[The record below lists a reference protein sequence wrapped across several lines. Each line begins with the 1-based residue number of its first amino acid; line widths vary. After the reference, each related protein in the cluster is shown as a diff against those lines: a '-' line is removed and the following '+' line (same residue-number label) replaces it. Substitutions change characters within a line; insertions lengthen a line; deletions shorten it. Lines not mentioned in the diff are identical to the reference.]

1 MNRNGEEK
9 YGEFWRD
16 ESLFCHDLPTIP
28 DPSIGTIL
36 VTGATG
42 YIGGRLVPELLA
54 RGYSVRVMV
63 REVISVQHEMWPGA
77 EIVVGDAL
85 ALESLEEA
93 LEGVS
98 IAYYL
103 IHSML
108 LGREDFVK
116 ADRQA
121 AANFR
126 CAAEEHGVRRIIY
139 LGGLGDIR
147 SRLSD
152 HLRSRMEVA
161 RELSM
166 SRVPVTI
173 LRAAIII
180 GSGSASYE
188 IIKDLVSKMLLI
200 PIPPFA
206 RTRCQPISVR
216 DVIKYLVG
224 VMETP
229 ITNGLTF
236 DIGGDDIMTYE
247 EMAKVVAAVLHRRRL
262 FFRVPF
268 SYLEFYSYM
277 TSLLTPVPEPITRCL
292 MEGLRN
298 EVVCLDD
305 SIRQYVPFQ
314 TVSFR
319 TAIIRAL
326 SREEQDKVRT
336 RWSDAYPPAHELAMK
351 LHELDESPG
360 YMAAYSIVTEK
371 EASKLFLSMCRVGG
385 MEGWFHSNWMWRVRG
400 AMDRILWG
408 VGSARGRRHSGGLE
422 VNDVID
428 FWRVEDIQRDRR
440 LLLRSEM
447 KMPGKAWLEFTL
459 EPAGAGEETSGPR
472 VAEPPTTASAQATGA
487 EGPRPS
493 RLSVKAYYDTSG
505 LMGRLYWYSFL
516 PFHHIIFKG
525 LIRQIEERS

>member
-1 MNRNGEEK
+1 MNRNDGGT
-9 YGEFWRD
+9 YGEPWRD
-16 ESLFCHDLPTIP
+16 EALFCHDLPTNP

-42 YIGGRLVPELLA
+42 YIGGRLVPELIA
-54 RGYSVRVMV
+54 RGYRVRVMV
-63 REVISVQHEMWPGA
+63 RQELPVHAQTWPEA

-85 ALESLEEA
+85 AMESMEEA

-108 LGREDFVK
+108 LGREDFAS

-126 CAAEEHGVRRIIY
+126 RAAEQQGVRRIIY

-147 SRLSD
+147 SKLSN

-161 RELSM
+161 RELSAGP
-166 SRVPVTI
+166 VPVTI

-188 IIKDLVSKMLLI
+188 IIKDLVSKLPII
-200 PIPPFA
+200 PVPPFA
-206 RTRCQPISVR
+206 RTRCQPISIR

-229 ITNGLTF
+229 ITSGLTF

-247 EMAKVVAAVLHRRRL
+247 EMAKVVAAILHRRSL
-262 FFRVPF
+262 FVHVPV
-268 SYLEFYSYM
+268 SYLELYSYLA
-277 TSLLTPVPEPITRCL
+277 SLLTPVPAPITRCL

-305 SIRQYVPFQ
+305 SIRQFVPFE

-326 SREEQDKVRT
+326 SREEQDRVRT

-351 LHELDESPG
+351 LDELKEGPNYTAS
-360 YMAAYSIVTEK
+360 YSLVTDK
-371 EASKLFLSMCRVGG
+371 EASKLFRSICRVGG
-385 MEGWFHSNWMWRVRG
+385 REGWFHGNWMWRLRG
-400 AMDRILWG
+400 AMDRVLQG
-408 VGSARGRRHSGGLE
+408 VGSARGRRHSGGLA
-422 VNDVID
+422 VSDVID
-428 FWRVEDIQRDRR
+428 FWRVEDIRTDRR

-459 EPAGAGEETSGPR
+459 EPRGVTRPAAGVESRAP
-472 VAEPPTTASAQATGA
+472 V
-487 EGPRPS
+487 
-493 RLSVKAYYDTSG
+493 RLSVTAFYDTAG
-505 LMGRLYWYSFL
+505 LLGRLYWYIFL